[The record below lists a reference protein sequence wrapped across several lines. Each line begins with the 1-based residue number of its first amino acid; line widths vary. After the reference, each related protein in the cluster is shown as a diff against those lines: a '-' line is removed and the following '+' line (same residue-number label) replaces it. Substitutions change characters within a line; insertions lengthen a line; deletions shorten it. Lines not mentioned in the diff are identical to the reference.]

1 MGTPITVLPRSQYN
15 SVCGVCVYVCMLYS
29 RAKYFTTFRVRFVA
43 TVTAVVIAV
52 ALCGPADARAV
63 LATKIVGIELQ
74 NARLLRPWSVIA
86 VEVTCGWKE
95 NGISVG
101 FRSDFCT

>member
-1 MGTPITVLPRSQYN
+1 MYII
-15 SVCGVCVYVCMLYS
+15 LYS
-29 RAKYFTTFRVRFVA
+29 RAKYVAHFTTFRVRFVA

-95 NGISVG
+95 MEFPLVSIRCIYIMYVATCPPRGAL
-101 FRSDFCT
+101 